1 MTQRWEAMI
10 FLSHWRSSGVREK
23 EMKRKPLPE
32 PDQGA
37 LSTRCGVVESSCSI

>member
-1 MTQRWEAMI
+1 MTQCWEAMF
-10 FLSHWRSSGVREK
+10 FLSHWRSSGVRAK

-37 LSTRCGVVESSCSI
+37 LSTMWGVVESSCSI